1 MDRAYYEEIAGPL
14 YGLLI
19 RLDDR
24 LSGKDVALIA
34 EVIEA
39 NELGLPQNSWPTYS
53 ASTCSHCRQTS
64 RPTCSPLADRMQ
76 ARDRIPRALEFCPAR

>member
-39 NELGLPQNSWPTYS
+39 NERGQMR
-53 ASTCSHCRQTS
+53 ASGR
-64 RPTCSPLADRMQ
+64 AA
-76 ARDRIPRALEFCPAR
+76 ARRARAAQ